1 MKKPN
6 TLPELFR
13 HAADLMDKSESLA
26 DKFECLYAG
35 WKTWRLSSSTFPN
48 FNDGNKWRIA
58 DQDQHLLDD
67 GWIRH
72 TGDVCPVHPKDE
84 IFVLL
89 ENQHLK
95 VGNREPLIPAH
106 KLIWDRDVG
115 VTRITHYKVTKAYVE
130 PTTFEM
136 KVGDKVFVLN
146 KPYMNLPC
154 AGSIYF
160 YIDTYGNIGKASWFT
175 LKVDGYL
182 LKTFNCWRTEDDAKA
197 YAKAKLARDKFEIGD
212 IKC

>member
-1 MKKPN
+1 MK
-6 TLPELFR
+6 TLEQRVAVLEAQILPKTK
-13 HAADLMDKSESLA
+13 AISAD
-26 DKFECLYAG
+26 
-35 WKTWRLSSSTFPN
+35 
-48 FNDGNKWRIA
+48 
-58 DQDQHLLDD
+58 DQRLLDD

-115 VTRITHYKVTKAYVE
+115 VTRITHYKVIKEYVE
-130 PTTFEM
+130 PTTFET

-146 KPYMNLPC
+146 KPYMSAPESG
-154 AGSIYF
+154 ARYF
-160 YIDTYGNIGKASWFT
+160 SVNMHGAIFNNKWVGDSFDYGR
-175 LKVDGYL
+175 L
-182 LKTFNCWRTEDDAKA
+182 LSFNCWRTEADAKA
-197 YAKAKLARDKFEIGD
+197 YAEAKLARDKLEIGE
-212 IKC
+212 IK